1 MSKVNVIVKDK
12 NTLVLTEDAKSGDYI
27 DLTSLTVVD
36 LSKVE
41 EVINNNKDIVYNK
54 KLNEYKY
61 QLDKENELKLKELNN
76 NHALEISSLKK
87 DLELL
92 NSSINLK
99 VENEKIKLQQELN
112 ALKQNKELTINE
124 LNNKHLVEV
133 NALKKDFES
142 LNSSINLK
150 VENEKIKLQQELDA
164 LKRNKELALK
174 ELELKYTSKLDELK
188 LQHLKEIEEK
198 NQKIHEKEE
207 AFAQL
212 QRQRAN
218 LNVKQTG
225 EDLEG
230 WCNKEVIS
238 YMQNGLFNCT
248 WEKDTTNVKDDGE
261 VKASKADYIFKIYSD
276 NSHNEIDLLT
286 SVCLEMKDE
295 NPDSVNKKTN
305 ADYFKQL
312 DKNRNKKNCKYALLV
327 SNLENDK
334 ANDLPIYRVNNY
346 PDMYVVRPA
355 YMMIFLNLITSLTM
369 RFVDLITLDRNE
381 KIEIKSTLLLMDE
394 FNTLKTRYL
403 DKPIEQL
410 KGNLD
415 KISKESE
422 SIRKAANHI
431 DDYIA
436 SITKSYLSQIEEK
449 LNKFEINIIKEIQKN
464 K

>member
-76 NHALEISSLKK
+76 KHALEISSLKK

-133 NALKKDFES
+133 NALKKDLES

-174 ELELKYTSKLDELK
+174 ELELKYTSALDELK

-207 AFAQL
+207 AFVQL
-212 QRQRAN
+212 QRQRAS

-230 WCNKEVIS
+230 WCNNEVIS

-248 WEKDTTNVKDDGE
+248 WEKDTTNVKDEGE
-261 VKASKADYIFKIYSD
+261 AKASKADYIFKIYSD

-394 FNTLKTRYL
+394 FNVLKNRYL

>member
-36 LSKVE
+36 LTTVE
-41 EVINNNKDIVYNK
+41 EAINNNKDLVYNK
-54 KLNEYKY
+54 KLNEYKN
-61 QLDKENELKLKELNN
+61 QLQKENDLVIKELNN
-76 NHALEISSLKK
+76 KHNLEIESLKK
-87 DLELL
+87 DLEVL

-99 VENEKIKLQQELN
+99 VENEKNKLQQELEI
-112 ALKQNKELTINE
+112 LKQNKE
-124 LNNKHLVEV
+124 
-133 NALKKDFES
+133 F
-142 LNSSINLK
+142 
-150 VENEKIKLQQELDA
+150 
-164 LKRNKELALK
+164 ALK
-174 ELELKYTSKLDELK
+174 EQELKFVTLIDELK

-207 AFAQL
+207 AFVQL
-212 QRQRAN
+212 QRQRAT

-225 EDLEG
+225 EDLES
-230 WCNKEVIS
+230 WCNNEVIS
-238 YMQNGLFNCT
+238 YMQNGLLNCT
-248 WEKDTTNVKDDGE
+248 WEKDNTTIKEDGE
-261 VKASKADYIFKIYSD
+261 NKGSKADYIFKIYSD
-276 NSHNEIDLLT
+276 NKHQEVDLLT

-312 DKNRNKKNCKYALLV
+312 DKNRVKKNCKYALLV

-334 ANDLPIYRVNNY
+334 ANDLPIYRVSAY

-369 RFVDLITLDRNE
+369 RFVDLITLDKNE
-381 KIEIKSTLLLMDE
+381 KIEIKSTLMLMEE
-394 FNTLKTRYL
+394 FDVLKNRYL

-410 KGNLD
+410 KSNLE

-431 DDYIA
+431 DDYVS
-436 SITKSYLSQIEEK
+436 SITKNYLNQIEEK
-449 LNKFEINIIKEIQKN
+449 LNKFEINIQKEIKKAN